1 MKKLL
6 AMLLALVM
14 LFAFIPATLADDA
27 DFTMIINGHQV
38 AGEVLKVD
46 VTLKSDL
53 LDPIFGM
60 HFALNYDS
68 TQLKFESCEVNDVLG
83 IAQVNGETAGT
94 VRVGTANMGGFVV
107 TSDMKAITLYFTIVE
122 GLEANARIA
131 FTLAEGA
138 YIETGD
144 VTAPV
149 EHGSTAKFSPFIF
162 FPNLLNISEQPV
174 KATVKFNEKA
184 KFTVQANALGE
195 LTYQWYYSKDN
206 GATWTKYSGKTTD
219 SISVKGTATT
229 NGYLY
234 RCVVKSGNFVLTSK
248 SAKLTVSGLKP
259 KIVVQPKKATVENG
273 EVATFKV
280 VAAGTG
286 LKYQWYYSKD
296 NGAKWVKWSGKTKA
310 SVKVTAKESNNGT
323 LYRCVIKN
331 TKGSVTTSKVRMT
344 VNGVKPR
351 VMTQPKAV
359 TVAAGKTAKFTV
371 AAAGVKPTYQWQVSK
386 DGGKKW
392 TNVKDAT
399 STTLSFKTVKK
410 NNGWLYRC
418 VITNEFG
425 SVNSKGVKLT
435 IK

>member
-6 AMLLALVM
+6 AMLLTLVM
-14 LFAFIPATLADDA
+14 LFAFIPATYADDA

-46 VTLKSDL
+46 VTLKTDIT
-53 LDPIFGM
+53 DPIFGM

-68 TQLKFESCEVNDVLG
+68 TQLKYQSCEVNDVLG

-107 TSDMKAITLYFTIVE
+107 TSDMKAVTLYFTIVE

-149 EHGSTAKFSPFIF
+149 EHSITAQFTPFIF
-162 FPNLLNISEQPV
+162 FPDLLNISEQPV
-174 KATVKFNEKA
+174 KATVKLNKKA
-184 KFTVQANALGE
+184 TFKVVANALGE

-248 SAKLTVSGLKP
+248 SAKLTVSGVKP
-259 KIVVQPKKATVENG
+259 KIVVQPKKVTVENG

-296 NGAKWVKWSGKTKA
+296 NGAKWVKWSGKTKS

-399 STTLSFKTVKK
+399 SATLSFKTVKK

-418 VITNEFG
+418 VIKNEFG
-425 SVNSKGVKLT
+425 SVNSKSVKLT